1 MNLRLP
7 RRRWQIGIMN
17 DVNHD
22 SLADLADLRRRL
34 GNRAIV
40 LIGMMGSG
48 KSSIGRRLART
59 LGMPFTDADEAIE
72 EAAGCAIPEIFAT
85 HGEEFFR
92 NREEAVI
99 ARIIDDAPL
108 VLATGGG
115 AFISD
120 QTRQLLLDKAV
131 VIWLRAD
138 IDTLVERVGR
148 KDNRPLLR
156 GKDAKQVLEELSAK
170 RNPYYA
176 KAHLVVESH
185 QAPHDRT
192 VQGLIQN
199 LEAHLQ
205 ANDLRR
211 EAQQERHEPAN

>member
-72 EAAGCAIPEIFAT
+72 EAAGCAIP
-85 HGEEFFR
+85 
-92 NREEAVI
+92 
-99 ARIIDDAPL
+99 
-108 VLATGGG
+108 
-115 AFISD
+115 
-120 QTRQLLLDKAV
+120 
-131 VIWLRAD
+131 
-138 IDTLVERVGR
+138 
-148 KDNRPLLR
+148 
-156 GKDAKQVLEELSAK
+156 
-170 RNPYYA
+170 
-176 KAHLVVESH
+176 
-185 QAPHDRT
+185 
-192 VQGLIQN
+192 
-199 LEAHLQ
+199 
-205 ANDLRR
+205 
-211 EAQQERHEPAN
+211 

>member
-1 MNLRLP
+1 
-7 RRRWQIGIMN
+7 MN

-22 SLADLADLRRRL
+22 SLADLADLRLRL
-34 GNRAIV
+34 GDRAIV

-48 KSSIGRRLART
+48 KSSIGRRLARA
-59 LGMPFTDADEAIE
+59 LGLPFTDADDAIE
-72 EAAGCAIPEIFAT
+72 QAAGCSIPEIFQKY
-85 HGEEFFR
+85 GEEFFR

-99 ARIIDDAPL
+99 ARIIEDAPL

-115 AFISD
+115 AFVSE
-120 QTRQLLLDKAV
+120 QTRKLLLAKSV
-131 VIWLRAD
+131 VIWLHAD

-156 GKDAKQVLEELSAK
+156 GKNVRQVLEDLSAK

-176 KAHLVVESH
+176 HAHLVVQSH
-185 QAPHDRT
+185 QASHDRT
-192 VQGLIQN
+192 VQGLIHN
-199 LEAHLQ
+199 LDAHLQ

-211 EAQQERHEPAN
+211 GASQERHEPAN